1 MCKCRILIEADLDG
15 YMLDNMVLEEMAL
28 QDVIQA
34 TTDDFAC
41 IVHHA
46 PETVNFV
53 FQIACTCRLQGFH
66 FARNDLSTLAIRQA
80 IASTFTHLIIFRAAI
95 V

>member
-15 YMLDNMVLEEMAL
+15 YMLDNMMLEEMAL

-41 IVHHA
+41 IVIGVQWQ
-46 PETVNFV
+46 T
-53 FQIACTCRLQGFH
+53 
-66 FARNDLSTLAIRQA
+66 LSTMSTNACRDSREIITLNFGRAI
-80 IASTFTHLIIFRAAI
+80 T